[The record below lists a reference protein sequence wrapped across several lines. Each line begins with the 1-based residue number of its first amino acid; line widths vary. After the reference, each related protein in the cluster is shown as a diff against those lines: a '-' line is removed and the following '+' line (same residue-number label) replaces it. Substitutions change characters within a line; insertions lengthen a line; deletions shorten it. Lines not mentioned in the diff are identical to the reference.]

1 MKLPLAN
8 GRYRKPAKIIGCL
21 FGYSAIAVWF
31 FALWLFF
38 RYDDTRPRQPDPSE
52 GHVYAQSNHGHIVYL
67 TKTEASNITNLR
79 ITSFGLAGAAMLTLY
94 AFGDGIEWQQDQKR
108 YRKGKPW
115 EKKQW

>member
-1 MKLPLAN
+1 MTTHVRVNPTPLKDMSM
-8 GRYRKPAKIIGCL
+8 RR
-21 FGYSAIAVWF
+21 V
-31 FALWLFF
+31 
-38 RYDDTRPRQPDPSE
+38 
-52 GHVYAQSNHGHIVYL
+52 NHGHIVYL